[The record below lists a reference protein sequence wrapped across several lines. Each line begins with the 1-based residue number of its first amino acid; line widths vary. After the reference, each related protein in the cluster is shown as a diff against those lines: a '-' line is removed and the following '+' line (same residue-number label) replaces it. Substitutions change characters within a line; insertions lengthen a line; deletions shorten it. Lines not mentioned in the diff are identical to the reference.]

1 MNITLSVDD
10 RTVDDA
16 RIWAAEHGTSL
27 NAVVRGYLTQLVS
40 SAELE
45 EAARTFADNARN
57 KAGNSEPGTR
67 FNRNEVYQGKRFG
80 AVGQ

>member
-1 MNITLSVDD
+1 MNITLSVED

-45 EAARTFADNARN
+45 EAARTFAANARN
-57 KAGNSEPGTR
+57 KAGTSVPGTR
-67 FNRNEVYQGKRFG
+67 FDRNDVYQGSRFG
-80 AVGQ
+80 TAKQ